1 MNEEEKVILYDTT
14 LRDGKQAEGVNFS
27 LVDMINIAKK
37 LDSFG
42 IDYIECGWPG
52 ALPKDKTFFE
62 EIRKVELKRTKVAAF
77 GSTRHAKNK
86 VNEDH
91 NLLELIEAQ
100 TPVVTIFGK
109 SWDLHVT
116 EVFRISLEENL
127 LMVYESIAFL
137 KDHNREVIFDA
148 EHFFDGFIRNPEYAI
163 KVLKEAERAG
173 ADWIVLA
180 DTNGGM
186 IPEKIREIF
195 AVVKKEIKK
204 PLGIHAHNDS
214 GCGVANS
221 IEAVRMGA
229 RQVQGTINGIGE
241 RCGNANLCAI
251 IPNLYFKMGYKFNM
265 VGEKELKQLTE
276 LSHFIYE
283 VANLTPDNRQPYT
296 GSSAFTHKAGVHA
309 NAVEK
314 NPITYEHIPPES
326 VGNKRRILISE
337 QAGKSNILEKAKE
350 MGIEIPKTFIPA
362 LVKKIKE
369 LENLGYEFE
378 GADASFELL
387 VKKISGQF
395 KEKFKVESFKTL
407 VYNTENQQLIEATVK
422 IKVGELEQLTVAEGD
437 GPVNALDIALR
448 NALSVFYPVVKG
460 VKLLDYKVRILNP
473 KAGTAAITRVL
484 VSFRYNG
491 IEWETVGV
499 SGNIIEA
506 SWQALVD
513 SMNYLL
519 MKVESEEEFAEKG
532 KA

>member
-1 MNEEEKVILYDTT
+1 MEKRKILIYDTT

-37 LDSFG
+37 LDGFG
-42 IDYIECGWPG
+42 VDYIECGWPG

-62 EIRKVELKRTKVAAF
+62 EIKKVELKHAKIASF

-91 NLLELIEAQ
+91 NLKELINAK

-109 SWDLHVT
+109 SWDLHVKD
-116 EVFRISLEENL
+116 VFRIPLEENL
-127 LMVYESIAFL
+127 LLVYESIAFL
-137 KDHNREVIFDA
+137 KDHKKEVIFDA
-148 EHFFDGFIRNPEYAI
+148 EHFFDGFIDNPEYAV
-163 KVLKEAERAG
+163 KVLQTAEKAG
-173 ADWIVLA
+173 ADWLVLA

-186 IPEKIREIF
+186 IPEKIREII
-195 AVVKKEIKK
+195 AKVINEVKT

-214 GCGVANS
+214 ECGVANS
-221 IEAVRMGA
+221 IEAVKSGVL
-229 RQVQGTINGIGE
+229 QVQGTINGIGE
-241 RCGNANLCAI
+241 RCGNANLCSI
-251 IPNLYFKMGYKFNM
+251 IPNLYFKMNCVFEKI
-265 VGEKELKQLTE
+265 GEKELKRLTE
-276 LSHFIYE
+276 ISHYVYE
-283 VANLTPDNRQPYT
+283 LANLTPDNRQPYT
-296 GSSAFTHKAGVHA
+296 GMSAFTHKAGVHA

-314 NPITYEHIPPES
+314 NPRTYEHVNPES

-337 QAGKSNILEKAKE
+337 QAGKSNIIEKAKE
-350 MGIEIPKTFIPA
+350 MGINIPKNFVP
-362 LVKKIKE
+362 VVVDKVKE

-387 VKKISGQF
+387 VKNICGQF
-395 KEKFKVESFKTL
+395 KEKFSVESFKTL
-407 VYNTENQQLIEATVK
+407 IYYSGSKSVIEATVK

-448 NALSVFYPVVKG
+448 NALSVFYPAVKG

-484 VSFRYNG
+484 VSFRYDG
-491 IEWETVGV
+491 IEWGTVGV

-506 SWQALVD
+506 SWQALLD

-519 MKVESEEEFAEKG
+519 MKLETDEKLIFEER
-532 KA
+532 

>member
-1 MNEEEKVILYDTT
+1 MEKSTKILIYDTT

-27 LVDMINIAKK
+27 LVDMINIARK

-42 IDYIECGWPG
+42 VDYIECGWPA
-52 ALPKDKTFFE
+52 ALPKDKAFFE
-62 EIRKVELKRTKVAAF
+62 EIRKVELKHAKVAAF

-91 NLLELIEAQ
+91 NLLELINAR
-100 TPVVTIFGK
+100 TPVITIFGK
-109 SWDLHVT
+109 SWDLHVK
-116 EVFRISLEENL
+116 EVFRVSLEENL
-127 LMVYESIAFL
+127 NMVYESIAFL
-137 KDHNREVIFDA
+137 KDHKKEVIFDA
-148 EHFFDGFIRNPEYAI
+148 EHFFDGFLDNPDYAI
-163 KVLKEAERAG
+163 KVLKAAEKAG
-173 ADWIVLA
+173 VDWIVLA

-195 AVVKKEIKK
+195 SVVVGEIKS

-214 GCGVANS
+214 ECGVANS

-241 RCGNANLCAI
+241 RCGNANLCSI
-251 IPNLYFKMGYKFNM
+251 IPNLYFKMGYRFNNIT
-265 VGEKELKQLTE
+265 ENELKHLTE
-276 LSHFIYE
+276 LSHFVYE
-283 VANLTPDNRQPYT
+283 VANLTPDNKQPYT
-296 GSSAFTHKAGVHA
+296 GISAFTHKAGVHA

-314 NPITYEHIPPES
+314 NPKTYEHIPPES

-337 QAGKSNILEKAKE
+337 QAGKSNIVEKAKE
-350 MGIEIPKTFIPA
+350 MGLEIPKNFVPL
-362 LVKKIKE
+362 LVDKIKE

-387 VKKISGQF
+387 VKKICGQF
-395 KEKFKVESFKTL
+395 KEKFKIEAFKTFI
-407 VYNTENQQLIEATVK
+407 YNSGENQVIEATVK
-422 IKVGELEQLTVAEGD
+422 VKVGELVQLTVAEGD

-448 NALSVFYPVVKG
+448 NALSAFYPVVKG

-484 VSFRYNG
+484 VSFRYDG
-491 IEWETVGV
+491 IEWGTVGV

-519 MKVESEEEFAEKG
+519 MKVETDEKLLKEG
-532 KA
+532 NF